1 VNERDPHLDRT
12 LLLCSAVSVSVCLIG
27 IVLFAAS
34 PASRSDVPVPLKDLF
49 VGLESLS
56 PASITAAG
64 VLLTIASPFAWVAV
78 ASVRFATRRNLLY
91 SFISGLVLSLMLL
104 SIVVALT

>member
-1 VNERDPHLDRT
+1 M
-12 LLLCSAVSVSVCLIG
+12 LLCSAVSMSVCLIG

-34 PASRSDVPVPLKDLF
+34 PTSRSDAPMPLKDIL
-49 VGLESLS
+49 VGLKSPN
-56 PASITAAG
+56 PASFTAAG

-78 ASVRFATRRNLLY
+78 TSVHFAARRNLLY

-104 SIVVALT
+104 SLAVALT